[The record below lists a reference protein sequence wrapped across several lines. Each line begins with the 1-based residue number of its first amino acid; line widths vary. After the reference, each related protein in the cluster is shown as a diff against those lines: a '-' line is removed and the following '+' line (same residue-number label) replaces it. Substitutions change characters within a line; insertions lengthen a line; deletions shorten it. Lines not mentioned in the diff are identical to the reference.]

1 MSNSLDTE
9 GELYYAGRMAEDGLY
24 FSLCQGEVAAHTEEE
39 ASEIVKQHYSSATLI
54 KVYEC
59 PNPFE
64 EANV

>member
-1 MSNSLDTE
+1 
-9 GELYYAGRMAEDGLY
+9 MAEDGFY